1 MNRITTG
8 LIPVVALGL
17 LVSLPG
23 VASAHGG
30 GHTTTVTLTGAVE
43 VPVLGDPDGT
53 GTFTMNVRPSKGEIC
68 YTFAVSG
75 VDTILAAHIHE
86 APAGAAGP
94 VVVPLTPPA
103 SGSSM
108 ACATVTRELAKDIR
122 KNPADYYVN
131 VHNTAFPGGA
141 LRAQLG

>member
-23 VASAHGG
+23 AASAHGG

-43 VPVLGDPDGT
+43 VPVLGDPDGM

-68 YTFAVSG
+68 YTLEVSG
-75 VDTILAAHIHE
+75 VDPIGAAHIHK
-86 APAGAAGP
+86 APVGVAAPP
-94 VVVPLTPPA
+94 VVHLVPPT
-103 SGSSM
+103 SDSS
-108 ACATVTRELAKDIR
+108 ACVPVERELAEDIR
-122 KNPADYYVN
+122 ENPADYYVN